1 MAVLPTRLAL
11 AGLVAG
17 FLSVVVT
24 PVATTPGAAAA
35 EAVPCVR
42 TIDGPGGAIAAGTAG
57 AGEFSTTAI
66 ELDAPAA
73 PGLVEDVDVTFA
85 IVHSDASDL
94 RVRLVHART
103 GSIVQRRLAG
113 SGSQVR
119 PLSWDDEVAAVYGTA
134 SEAGT
139 YLPHEPLNVHDGSVP
154 GGRWR
159 LLVDNWNPD
168 IADGRVVSWSVRIS
182 YTSCDGDADGVEDH
196 VDNCTSAANP
206 DQADADRDGIG
217 DACDGDGD
225 GDGVVG
231 LEDNCPSD
239 FNPGQQQTDTDSLGD
254 ACDLDDDDDGR
265 ADASDGCPLVSAGT
279 STGCPSAATK
289 VRLGKARGRLV
300 GRIFSAVGAC
310 RSGVEVTVKRNVSG
324 RDRKL
329 VVLTTR
335 QDGRFRTRVPR
346 RGATYYAVVRKQ
358 YAAGA
363 AECDRSRSG
372 KVRVR
377 R

>member
-1 MAVLPTRLAL
+1 MRPTRLAL
-11 AGLVAG
+11 SGLVAG
-17 FLSVVVT
+17 FLSVVVA

-42 TIDGPGGAIAAGTAG
+42 TLDGPGGAIAAGKAG

-73 PGLVEDVDVTFA
+73 PGLIEDVDVTFA

-103 GSIVQRRLAG
+103 ESIVQRRLAG

-119 PLSWDDEVAAVYGTA
+119 PLSWDDEAAAVYGTA

-139 YLPHEPLNVHDGSVP
+139 YLPHEPLSVHDGSVS

-159 LLVDNWNPD
+159 LLVDNWNPN

-196 VDNCTSAANP
+196 MDNCTGAANP
-206 DQADADRDGIG
+206 DQADADRDGTG
-217 DACDGDGD
+217 DACDGDPD
-225 GDGVVG
+225 GDGVAG
-231 LEDNCPSD
+231 PGDNCPSVA
-239 FNPGQQQTDTDSLGD
+239 NPGQEQTDTDALGD

-279 STGCPSAATK
+279 STGCPTAATK
-289 VRLGKARGRLV
+289 ARLGRSRSRLV
-300 GRIFSAVGAC
+300 GRVFSDVRDC
-310 RSGVEVTVKRNVSG
+310 RAGVEVTVKRKKAG
-324 RDRKL
+324 RDQKL

-346 RGATYYAVVRKQ
+346 RGATYYAVVRTQ
-358 YAAGA
+358 YAAGV
-363 AECDRSRSG
+363 AECGSSRSR
-372 KVRVR
+372 KVRVER

>member
-1 MAVLPTRLAL
+1 MSTRLAL
-11 AGLVAG
+11 SGLVAG

-42 TIDGPGGAIAAGTAG
+42 IIDGPGGDIAAGRAG
-57 AGEFSTTAI
+57 AGEFSTTPI

-94 RVRLVHART
+94 RVRLVHAGNEST
-103 GSIVQRRLAG
+103 VQRRLAG

-119 PLSWDDEVAAVYGTA
+119 PLSWDDEATAVYGTA

-139 YLPHEPLNVHDGSVP
+139 YLPHQPLAVHDGSVS
-154 GGRWR
+154 GGTWR

-168 IADGRVVSWSVRIS
+168 IADGRVMSWSVRIS

-196 VDNCTSAANP
+196 VDNCSGAANP
-206 DQADADRDGIG
+206 DQADADRDGAG
-217 DACDGDGD
+217 DACDGDPD
-225 GDGVVG
+225 GDGVG
-231 LEDNCPSD
+231 GPSDNCPSVA
-239 FNPGQQQTDTDSLGD
+239 NPGQEQTDTDSLGD

-265 ADASDGCPLVSAGT
+265 ADASDGCPLVSGGT
-279 STGCPSAATK
+279 STGCPTAATK
-289 VRLGKARGRLV
+289 ARLDTSRGRLV
-300 GRIFSAVGAC
+300 GRVFSDVRDC
-310 RSGVEVTVKRNVSG
+310 RAGVDVTVKRKLPG
-324 RDRKL
+324 RDQKL

-363 AECDRSRSG
+363 AECGSSKSR
-372 KVRVR
+372 KIRVR

>member
-1 MAVLPTRLAL
+1 MGMLMRATTVLATAL
-11 AGLVAG
+11 ASAVAVG
-17 FLSVVVT
+17 ATST
-24 PVATTPGAAAA
+24 PTAAA

-42 TIDGPGGAIAAGTAG
+42 TLDGPGGPIAAGKAG

-73 PGLVEDVDVTFA
+73 PGLVEDVDVTVA

-94 RVRLVHART
+94 RVRLVHAGRE
-103 GSIVQRRLAG
+103 SIVQRRLAG

-119 PLSWDDEVAAVYGTA
+119 PLTWDDEAGVAYGTD
-134 SEAGT
+134 SGAGT
-139 YLPHEPLNVHDGSVP
+139 YLPHEPLTVHDGAVP
-154 GGRWR
+154 GGTWR
-159 LLVDNWNPD
+159 LLVDNWNPN
-168 IADGRVVSWSVRIS
+168 IADGRVVSWSLRVS

-206 DQADADRDGIG
+206 DQADADRDGTG
-217 DACDGDGD
+217 DACDGDPD
-225 GDGVVG
+225 GDGVAG
-231 LEDNCPSD
+231 LEDNCPSV
-239 FNPGQQQTDTDSLGD
+239 FNPGQERTDADSLGD

-279 STGCPSAATK
+279 STGCPTAATK
-289 VRLGKARGRLV
+289 VRLDTSRKRLV
-300 GRIFSAVGAC
+300 GRVFSDVRDC
-310 RSGVEVTVKRNVSG
+310 RAGVEVTVKRKKTG
-324 RDRKL
+324 RDQKL
-329 VVLTTR
+329 VVVTTG

-346 RGATYYAVVRKQ
+346 RGATYYAVVRQQ
-358 YAAGA
+358 YAAGV
-363 AECDRSRSG
+363 AECGSSTSR

>member
-1 MAVLPTRLAL
+1 MLPTRLAL
-11 AGLVAG
+11 SGLVAG

-42 TIDGPGGAIAAGTAG
+42 TLDGTGGAIAPGPPVK
-57 AGEFSTTAI
+57 GEATTTAFEI
-66 ELDAPAA
+66 QAPAA
-73 PGLVEDVDVTFA
+73 PGLVEDVDVTYSIAHDNAFQ
-85 IVHSDASDL
+85 L
-94 RVRLVHART
+94 RVRLAHAGRDPL
-103 GSIVQRRLAG
+103 VQRRLAD
-113 SGSQVR
+113 SGAQVR
-119 PLSWDDEVAAVYGTA
+119 PLTWDDEAGVAYTA
-134 SEAGT
+134 TSPAGT
-139 YLPHEPLNVHDGSVP
+139 YVPDQPLSVHDGSAS
-154 GGRWR
+154 GGSWQ
-159 LLVDNWNPD
+159 LLVDNFSSST
-168 IADGRVVSWSVRIS
+168 ADRLVSWSVRIS

-206 DQADADRDGIG
+206 DQADADRDGTG
-217 DACDGDGD
+217 DACDGDPD

-231 LEDNCPSD
+231 LEDNCPSVA
-239 FNPGQQQTDTDSLGD
+239 NPGQQQTDTDSLGD

-279 STGCPSAATK
+279 STGCPTAATK
-289 VRLGKARGRLV
+289 ARLGRSRGRLV
-300 GRIFSAVGAC
+300 GRVFSDVRDC
-310 RSGVEVTVKRNVSG
+310 RAGVEVTVKRKKPG
-324 RDRKL
+324 RDQKL

-346 RGATYYAVVRKQ
+346 RGATYYAVVRQQ

-363 AECDRSRSG
+363 AECGSSRSR

>member
-1 MAVLPTRLAL
+1 MGMLMRATTVLATVLA
-11 AGLVAG
+11 
-17 FLSVVVT
+17 STVVVGS
-24 PVATTPGAAAA
+24 TTTRVAAA

-42 TIDGPGGAIAAGTAG
+42 TVDGPGGPIAAGKAG
-57 AGEFSTTAI
+57 AGEFNTTAI
-66 ELDAPAA
+66 DLLAPAA

-94 RVRLVHART
+94 RVRLVHAGT
-103 GSIVQRRLAG
+103 ESIVQRRLAG

-119 PLSWDDEVAAVYGTA
+119 PLAWDDEAGVAYGPA
-134 SEAGT
+134 SPSGT
-139 YLPHEPLNVHDGSVP
+139 YLPHEPLSVHDGSVS
-154 GGRWR
+154 GGTWR
-159 LLVDNWNPD
+159 LLVDNWNPN

-182 YTSCDGDADGVEDH
+182 YTYCDGDADGVEDH

-206 DQADADRDGIG
+206 DQTDADRDGTG
-217 DACDGDGD
+217 DACDGDPD

-231 LEDNCPSD
+231 LGDNCPSV
-239 FNPGQQQTDTDSLGD
+239 FNPGQEQTDADSLGD

-279 STGCPSAATK
+279 STGCPAAGTK
-289 VRLGKARGRLV
+289 ARLGTSRKRLV
-300 GRIFSAVGAC
+300 GRVFSDVRDC
-310 RSGVEVTVKRNVSG
+310 RAGVEVTVKQKLPG
-324 RDRKL
+324 RDQKL

-346 RGATYYAVVRKQ
+346 RGATYYVVVRKQ
-358 YAAGA
+358 YAAGT
-363 AECDRSRSG
+363 AECGSSTSR

>member
-1 MAVLPTRLAL
+1 MRQTRSAL
-11 AGLVAG
+11 SGLVAG
-17 FLSVVVT
+17 LLCVVVA

-42 TIDGPGGAIAAGTAG
+42 TVDGPGGAIEAGRAG

-94 RVRLVHART
+94 RVRLAHAGRE
-103 GSIVQRRLAG
+103 SVVQRRLAG

-119 PLSWDDEVAAVYGTA
+119 PLSWDDEAAAVYGTA

-139 YLPHEPLNVHDGSVP
+139 YLPHQPLGVHDGSVS
-154 GGRWR
+154 GGTWR
-159 LLVDNWNPD
+159 LLVDNWNPN

-196 VDNCTSAANP
+196 VDNCTGAGNP
-206 DQADADRDGIG
+206 DQADADRDGTG
-217 DACDGDGD
+217 DACDGDPD

-231 LEDNCPSD
+231 PGDNCPSVA
-239 FNPGQQQTDTDSLGD
+239 NPGQEQTDADGLGD

-265 ADASDGCPLVSAGT
+265 ADASDGCPLVPAGT

-289 VRLGKARGRLV
+289 ARLGTSRSRLV
-300 GRIFSAVGAC
+300 GRVFSDVRDC
-310 RSGVEVTVKRNVSG
+310 RAGVEVAVKRKRPG
-324 RDRKL
+324 RDQKL
-329 VVLTTR
+329 VVVTTR

-346 RGATYYAVVRKQ
+346 RGATYYAVVREQ
-358 YAAGA
+358 YAAGV
-363 AECDRSRSG
+363 AECGSSTSR